1 MSLIKDETLT
11 KVLATAMM
19 EIIDD
24 ISRGVVPVNVKS
36 FDELHEYVDANEYG
50 LSGVEIDDFD
60 EWVELANKFHPILDQ
75 WIKSG
80 MNIEEK

>member
-1 MSLIKDETLT
+1 MAQVKEDTLT
-11 KVLATAMM
+11 KAVATAMT
-19 EIIDD
+19 EIMDD

-50 LSGVEIDDFD
+50 LADFKFDDFD
-60 EWVELANKFHPILDQ
+60 ELVEFAEQLHPILDQ

-80 MNIEEK
+80 MNIGGK